1 MISDSYNRTSNIISD
16 IFEDFVTSKLMCRI
30 KLARISMTENAT
42 EWSKIAVYTNNPD
55 YFTILKHIL
64 NGAGFSALLCNRKD
78 LEEKLSVC
86 GVAGIVL
93 DAEVDDAVSVC
104 RLIKSKEATTALPL
118 LAAIPN
124 GNTELY
130 MSLMREGA
138 DQCLVRPFWP
148 PHLIAFLRSINFAPG
163 SKHDRPSAVEASQ
176 LWPIEVDHSRKQAIV
191 NGKSLH
197 LGPIEFK
204 LLSHLLSDPGR
215 VFSRNDL
222 IENAWP
228 PEVYVQLRTVD
239 VHVGRL
245 RRQLQTALGRN
256 VIRTART
263 NGYAIEF
270 DMPEG
275 GRTSTE
281 L

>member
-1 MISDSYNRTSNIISD
+1 M
-16 IFEDFVTSKLMCRI
+16 
-30 KLARISMTENAT
+30 AENT
-42 EWSKIAVYTNNPD
+42 TDWLGIAVYTDNPD
-55 YFTILKHIL
+55 YFAILKHIL
-64 NGAGFSALLCNRKD
+64 NGAGFSALLCDRTD

-86 GVAGIVL
+86 GVAGVVL
-93 DAEVDDAVSVC
+93 DAEVEDAVSVC
-104 RLIKSKEATTALPL
+104 RLVKSKDASRALPL

-124 GNTELY
+124 GNTEIY

-148 PHLIAFLRSINFAPG
+148 PHLIAFLKSITHVNACQG
-163 SKHDRPSAVEASQ
+163 DRAAKAKAFQ
-176 LWPIEVDHSRKQAIV
+176 LGPIEVNHGRKQAIV
-191 NGKSLH
+191 NGNSLH

-204 LLSHLLSDPGR
+204 ILSHLLSAPGR
-215 VFSRNDL
+215 VFSREDL

-228 PEVYVQLRTVD
+228 PKVYVQSRTVD

-245 RRQLQTALGRN
+245 RRQLQTAIGRN

-263 NGYAIEF
+263 SGYAIDL
-270 DMPEG
+270 DMHEG

-281 L
+281 I

>member
-1 MISDSYNRTSNIISD
+1 MRMGNACEEI
-16 IFEDFVTSKLMCRI
+16 M
-30 KLARISMTENAT
+30 AENTT
-42 EWSKIAVYTNNPD
+42 EWLRIAVYTNNPD
-55 YFTILKHIL
+55 YFAILKHIL

-86 GVAGIVL
+86 CVAGIVL

-104 RLIKSKEATTALPL
+104 RLVKSRDASRTLPL

-138 DQCLVRPFWP
+138 DQCLIRPFWP
-148 PHLIAFLRSINFAPG
+148 PHLVAFLKSLNHPLGDQGDRSAM
-163 SKHDRPSAVEASQ
+163 SEASH
-176 LWPIEVDHSRKQAIV
+176 LGPIEVDHSRKQAIV
-191 NGKSLH
+191 YGKSLH
-197 LGPIEFK
+197 LGPTEFK
-204 LLSHLLSDPGR
+204 ILSHLLTDPGR
-215 VFSRNDL
+215 VFSRKDL

-245 RRQLQTALGRN
+245 RRQLHTAIGRN

-263 NGYAIEF
+263 SGYAIEL
-270 DMPEG
+270 DMHEG
-275 GRTSTE
+275 GRPSTE
-281 L
+281 I

>member
-1 MISDSYNRTSNIISD
+1 MAD
-16 IFEDFVTSKLMCRI
+16 
-30 KLARISMTENAT
+30 NAT
-42 EWSKIAVYTNNPD
+42 EWLRIAVYTNNPD
-55 YFTILKHIL
+55 YFAILKHIL
-64 NGAGFSALLCNRKD
+64 NGAGFSALLCDRMD

-86 GVAGIVL
+86 GVAGIFL
-93 DAEVDDAVSVC
+93 DGEVDDAVSVC
-104 RLIKSKEATTALPL
+104 RLIKSKDASRALPL

-138 DQCLVRPFWP
+138 DQCLIRPFWP
-148 PHLIAFLRSINFAPG
+148 PHLIAFLKSLNHVTKGQGDRSAMT
-163 SKHDRPSAVEASQ
+163 EAFQ
-176 LWPIEVDHSRKQAIV
+176 LGPIEVDHGRKQAIV

-204 LLSHLLSDPGR
+204 ILSHLLSAPGR
-215 VFSRNDL
+215 VFSREDL

-228 PEVYVQLRTVD
+228 PKVYVQSRTVD

-245 RRQLQTALGRN
+245 RRQLQSAIGRN

-263 NGYAIEF
+263 SGYAIDLGMDEV
-270 DMPEG
+270 
-275 GRTSTE
+275 GRTSTGI
-281 L
+281 

>member
-1 MISDSYNRTSNIISD
+1 M
-16 IFEDFVTSKLMCRI
+16 
-30 KLARISMTENAT
+30 AENTT
-42 EWSKIAVYTNNPD
+42 EWLRIAVYTNNPD

-64 NGAGFSALLCNRKD
+64 NGAGFSALLCDRKD

-104 RLIKSKEATTALPL
+104 RLVKARDASRALPL

-138 DQCLVRPFWP
+138 DQCLIRPFWP
-148 PHLIAFLRSINFAPG
+148 PHLIAFLKSINHAPG
-163 SKHDRPSAVEASQ
+163 DQGDRSAITDGSH
-176 LWPIEVDHSRKQAIV
+176 LGPIEVDHGRKQAIV

-204 LLSHLLSDPGR
+204 ILSHLLTDPGR
-215 VFSRNDL
+215 VFSREDL
-222 IENAWP
+222 IKNAWP
-228 PEVYVQLRTVD
+228 PEVYVQSRTVD

-245 RRQLQTALGRN
+245 RRQLRTAIGRN

-263 NGYAIEF
+263 SGYAIEF
-270 DMPEG
+270 GMLEG

-281 L
+281 I